1 MMDTHNEVNNN
12 TVRGGGGGGGR
23 KGLVTTEGIVVTG
36 EEEWLC
42 VSRLPTDVD
51 DDEFYDMLAEF
62 GSVKESFL
70 VYSSSKPGE
79 TAVLR
84 RTPYSSIRGSSV
96 RYKS

>member
-1 MMDTHNEVNNN
+1 MMDTHNEVDNN

-23 KGLVTTEGIVVTG
+23 KGLVTTEGIVTG

-79 TAVLR
+79 TAVFKR
-84 RTPYSSIRGSSV
+84 NH
-96 RYKS
+96 